1 MMIASDTQKITRM
14 LDNSA
19 LIRDLLDFSD
29 PDSFYFLQILK
40 RRKDNPT
47 MERDCITI
55 GDYYIQSLDGF
66 DRTIQNVR
74 SICEKENAR
83 AYIRL
88 NRRDSKKLAFQVL
101 KRIADYIS
109 SGNYKAVK
117 NAYAS
122 CSGEFSSDEDK
133 KWIVDIDWKDWENR
147 AEVDVILLPFLEELQ
162 EETGR
167 ESFAKAIPT
176 RNGVHLI
183 TRPFNFSKF
192 REKYPNVDVHKDNP
206 TILFSPR

>member
-1 MMIASDTQKITRM
+1 MIIASGKKESTKM

-29 PDSFYFLQILK
+29 PDSFYFIQILK

-47 MERDCITI
+47 LDRDCIQL
-55 GDYYIQSLDGF
+55 GDYYIQSMESF
-66 DRTIQNVR
+66 DRTIPNVL

-101 KRIADYIS
+101 KRVADYIS

-117 NAYAS
+117 SAYAS
-122 CSGEFSSDEDK
+122 CAGEFFSDDDK
-133 KWIVDIDWKDWENR
+133 KWIVDVDWKDWSDR
-147 AEVDVILLPFLEELQ
+147 AEVDAKLLPLLEELQ

-167 ESFAKAIPT
+167 EAFTKAIPT
-176 RNGVHLI
+176 KNGVHII
-183 TRPFNFSKF
+183 TRPFDVSEF

-206 TILFSPR
+206 TILFSPL